1 MTIFIRKDITII
13 FNKSINGRETGLKVN
28 RIGKGNLQ
36 IKILFIRETL
46 IKISLR
52 VQELWIG
59 LQVRNILEI
68 GKIMPLM
75 NGANFK

>member
-1 MTIFIRKDITII
+1 MDMVRNIWINITIRVSLKMTIFIRKDITII

-52 VQELWIG
+52 VQEL
-59 LQVRNILEI
+59 
-68 GKIMPLM
+68 
-75 NGANFK
+75 

>member
-1 MTIFIRKDITII
+1 MDMVRNIWINITIRVSLKMTIFIRKDITII

-52 VQELWIG
+52 VQE
-59 LQVRNILEI
+59 
-68 GKIMPLM
+68 
-75 NGANFK
+75 